1 VVDVTALPNGA
12 YVFIAKGAD
21 RDVKFN
27 VVVSH

>member
-1 VVDVTALPNGA
+1 VLPNGA